1 MMNAATKVSDILRTK
16 DTRIITVRLR
26 ETVATAAMLMQRENI
41 SALVVKDVSRT
52 EGNIVVGVFTERDL
66 ARAVAAHG
74 AGALDMQIANLIQ
87 RPLAQCSER
96 DTLDTVLRLMDQ
108 HQIRLLPVMEEH
120 TLIGVISISD
130 IIRNAVLQADGIVRD
145 PTAPSLH
152 A

>member
-1 MMNAATKVSDILRTK
+1 LQ
-16 DTRIITVRLR
+16 LP
-26 ETVATAAMLMQRENI
+26 
-41 SALVVKDVSRT
+41 
-52 EGNIVVGVFTERDL
+52 
-66 ARAVAAHG
+66 
-74 AGALDMQIANLIQ
+74 IAELIK

-130 IIRNAVLQADGIVRD
+130 IIRNAVLEADGAARQAA
-145 PTAPSLH
+145 APRLH

>member
-26 ETVATAAMLMQRENI
+26 ETVATAAMLMERENI

-52 EGNIVVGVFTERDL
+52 EGNIVVGVFTERDIARAL
-66 ARAVAAHG
+66 ARHG
-74 AGALDMQIANLIQ
+74 AGALQLPIAELIK

-130 IIRNAVLQADGIVRD
+130 IIRNAVLEADGAARQAA
-145 PTAPSLH
+145 APRLH

>member
-1 MMNAATKVSDILRTK
+1 MMNACTKVSDILRTK
-16 DTRIITVRLR
+16 DTRILTVRLR

-52 EGNIVVGVFTERDL
+52 EGNVVVGVFSERDVT
-66 ARAVAAHG
+66 RALAAHG
-74 AGALDMQIANLIQ
+74 AAALSMPIADLVR
-87 RPLAQCSER
+87 RPLAQCRES

-108 HQIRLLPVMEEH
+108 HQVRLLPVMEEH

-130 IIRNAVLQADGIVRD
+130 IIRNAVLPADVVAQAGAA
-145 PTAPSLH
+145 PTLH

>member
-1 MMNAATKVSDILRTK
+1 MMNAATRVSDILRTK

-52 EGNIVVGVFTERDL
+52 EGNIVVGVFTERDI
-66 ARAVAAHG
+66 ARALAAHG
-74 AGALDMQIANLIQ
+74 AAALDTQIGTLIR
-87 RPLAQCSER
+87 RPLAKCGEH
-96 DTLDTVLRLMDQ
+96 DTLDTVLRLMDE
-108 HQIRLLPVMEEH
+108 HQVRLLPVMEEH

-130 IIRNAVLQADGIVRD
+130 IIRNAVLQPGPEASR
-145 PTAPSLH
+145 PAAPPLH

>member
-1 MMNAATKVSDILRTK
+1 MMNAATKVSEILRTK

-52 EGNIVVGVFTERDL
+52 EGNIVVGVFTERDVTRAL
-66 ARAVAAHG
+66 AQHG
-74 AGALDMQIANLIQ
+74 AAALGLQIEGLIK

-96 DTLDTVLRLMDQ
+96 DTLATVLRLMDE

-130 IIRNAVLQADGIVRD
+130 VIRYAVVEAGADARQQAK
-145 PTAPSLH
+145 PALH

>member
-1 MMNAATKVSDILRTK
+1 MMNAATRVSDILRTK

-52 EGNIVVGVFTERDL
+52 EGNIVVGVFTERDI
-66 ARAVAAHG
+66 ARALAAHG
-74 AGALDMQIANLIQ
+74 AAALDTQIGTLIR
-87 RPLAQCSER
+87 RPLAKCGEH
-96 DTLDTVLRLMDQ
+96 DTLDTVLRLMDE
-108 HQIRLLPVMEEH
+108 HQVRLLPVMEEH

-130 IIRNAVLQADGIVRD
+130 IIRNAVLQPGA
-145 PTAPSLH
+145 APPLH